1 MRHLCRFLFFY
12 RNYMAIT
19 KQKKV
24 ELAKEFFDKTK
35 DAQSLVFVQ
44 FKKLTVKETQA
55 LRRAL
60 RAEGVGYTVIKKTL
74 MKRVLSERG
83 VAGEQ
88 PVLEGEVAIAFG
100 ADSIAPARSVYAFAK
115 DHKEKV
121 AIVGGVFEEKY
132 MDASAML
139 AIATIPPLPVL
150 YGQFVGMVQA
160 PVRSFVSVLAQ
171 IAEKKGATA

>member
-1 MRHLCRFLFFY
+1 
-12 RNYMAIT
+12 MAIT

-24 ELAKEFFDKTK
+24 ELAKEFSDKIK

-44 FKKLTVKETQA
+44 FKKLSVKDTQA

-60 RAEGVGYTVIKKTL
+60 RSESVGYTVIKKTL
-74 MKRVLSERG
+74 MKRVLAERG
-83 VAGEQ
+83 IAGEQ
-88 PVLEGEVAIAFG
+88 PVLEGEVAVAFG
-100 ADSIAPARSVYAFAK
+100 VDAIAPARSVYSFAK
-115 DHKEKV
+115 DHKDNV

-132 MDASAML
+132 MDQVSML

-150 YGQFVGMVQA
+150 YGQFVGLVQS
-160 PVRSFVSVLAQ
+160 PVRSFVSVLSQ

>member
-1 MRHLCRFLFFY
+1 
-12 RNYMAIT
+12 MAIT

-24 ELAKEFFDKTK
+24 ELAKDFSDKTK
-35 DAQSLVFVQ
+35 DAQSLVFVG

-60 RAEGVGYTVIKKTL
+60 RTEGVGYTVIKKTL
-74 MKRVLSERG
+74 MKRVLAERG
-83 VAGEQ
+83 IQGDQ
-88 PVLEGEVAIAFG
+88 PDLAGEVAIAYG
-100 ADSIAPARSVYAFAK
+100 VDPIAPARGVYNFAQTNK
-115 DHKEKV
+115 DKV

-132 MDASAML
+132 VDQAGML

-160 PVRSFVSVLAQ
+160 PVRSFVAVLAQ